1 MEKREILTENQM
13 RDWFKEHGTEIGKGF
28 EEIFGSD
35 DIENDNAT
43 EEYAFTTE
51 GGIMFIRL
59 KEVWQDVFSYT
70 AQFKT
75 ATRYMVIPIQ
85 QSM

>member
-13 RDWFKEHGTEIGKGF
+13 RDWFKEHGKVNNKGF

-35 DIENDNAT
+35 DFENDNAT
-43 EEYAFTTE
+43 EEYAFTIE

-59 KEVWQDVFSYT
+59 KEVWCDVFSYT
-70 AQFKT
+70 SQFKT
-75 ATRYMVIPIQ
+75 ATRYMVIPIP
-85 QSM
+85 